1 MNIWSSVASVFMET
15 RETCESLF
23 TISSGDRSGDRSGSK
38 SAESVS
44 SFLLVFDSLKI
55 LIKLTALAFDFFFG
69 IA

>member
-38 SAESVS
+38 SESVS